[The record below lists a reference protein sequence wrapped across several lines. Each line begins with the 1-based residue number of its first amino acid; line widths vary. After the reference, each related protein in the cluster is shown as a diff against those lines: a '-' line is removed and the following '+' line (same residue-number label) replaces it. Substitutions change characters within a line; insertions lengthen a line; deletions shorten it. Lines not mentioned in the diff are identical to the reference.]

1 MIREIITY
9 GSYYDDFM
17 ASVTAD
23 VRKKIHYAL
32 DLLSSQERVSKKF
45 VKHIRDGIYE
55 LRAEYESNIYRVFF
69 IFDDGRI
76 VVLFNGFVKKTQETP
91 ESEIQKSMNIR
102 AEYYEYKQQQNQKY

>member
-1 MIREIITY
+1 ME
-9 GSYYDDFM
+9 SL
-17 ASVTAD
+17 SAD
-23 VRKKIHYAL
+23 VKKKIHYAL

-55 LRAEYESNIYRVFF
+55 LRAEYESNIYRIFF

-91 ESEIQKSMNIR
+91 ESEIQKSIKIKT
-102 AEYYEYKQQQNQKY
+102 EYYEYKQQQNKKYQQ